1 MQGFFQKLPSLEGF
15 PLEVYAVDFKLDRL
29 VPGVDNRHYDVHLSP
44 GFCKST
50 NRVVRHLFNKLA
62 DVEQIFGADDASSL
76 AREIDEFK
84 RLCQDVLQGA
94 INKAKSNSEIQIDLL
109 AQIAV
114 VKMLTKVIRSQ
125 HKKLIEDLND
135 VAREYEM
142 SPGQDQNR
150 AVKIKEKLSNIQKNQ
165 NSIFLDVGTEI
176 FQHLIEIQCDY
187 LKEMRE
193 AIFGLS
199 SNIPDDILTNPILYV
214 KNSFDDRFM
223 IDQYVLLG
231 RRFEDPDNY
240 NTLLLLFRSML
251 GKILLPSLSS
261 PKIPEPIGKMSDQ
274 DDENAP
280 KNNLASDNNKIDAW
294 LKYVDNVDVL
304 FNRFRSEDRYQDL
317 KKQQGAGKELVFL
330 KKQMTRQER
339 LLNFVYKIF
348 NQADLTKRIAAY
360 YEMQS
365 VYLGYCPPL
374 VPHQVLQFL
383 INPKQRKGIVSQLN
397 SLKGFYGK
405 SFSLAPLK
413 KKIKQLKKITTQ
425 QKKKYVVQFLNDFAR
440 YHKDLQNFKMLSK
453 AMDSLNL
460 TSEDKI
466 INLSRENRTLHEFL
480 LTHEQVLEKKPIVNH
495 VVLKADVRD
504 STDITNQMKGKGLNP
519 ASFFSLNF
527 FDPITE
533 VLFEYAAE
541 KVFIEGDAVILSI
554 TEREDTP
561 EGWYAVAR
569 ACGLAI
575 KMLFIV
581 QQYNVNSRKRQ
592 LPILEIGIGI
602 CFNSNPPTFLFD
614 GSNRIMISSAI
625 NSADRLSSSTKS
637 LHKLISKKKHPF
649 NLYVFQASLQK
660 DRTDKT
666 YREFFRYNV
675 NGIELNPE
683 GFEKLSKE
691 INLKEINFS
700 LPELQKEKVR
710 IYTGK
715 FPTVTGKYQRL
726 IIREAHIPEI
736 IPDNLKVIRP
746 TNQKYYEVCTN
757 PKLYKHL
764 KSLS

>member
-29 VPGVDNRHYDVHLSP
+29 VPGVDNCHYDVHLSP
-44 GFCKST
+44 GFCKSA
-50 NRVVRHLFNKLA
+50 NRVVRHFFNKLA
-62 DVEQIFGADDASSL
+62 DVEQIFGADNTSNL
-76 AREIDEFK
+76 VKEIDEFK

-94 INKAKSNSEIQIDLL
+94 INKAKSNAEIQIDLL

-114 VKMLTKVIRSQ
+114 VKMLTEAIRSQ
-125 HKKLIEDLND
+125 HKKLLEDLND
-135 VAREYEM
+135 VAREYEI

-165 NSIFLDVGTEI
+165 NSIFLGVGTEI

-193 AIFGLS
+193 AIFGLKS
-199 SNIPDDILTNPILYV
+199 DFPDDVLTNPILYV
-214 KNSFDDRFM
+214 KNSFDDLFM

-251 GKILLPSLSS
+251 GKILLSKLSA
-261 PKIPEPIGKMSDQ
+261 PKKSEPIGKMSDR

-280 KNNLASDNNKIDAW
+280 KNNLASENNKIDAW
-294 LKYVDNVDVL
+294 LKHVDNVDVL
-304 FNRFRSEDRYQDL
+304 FNCFRSEDRYQAL
-317 KKQQGAGKELVFL
+317 KKQKGPEKELVFL
-330 KKQMTRQER
+330 KKQMNRQER

-348 NQADLTKRIAAY
+348 NQADLTKRIVAY

-397 SLKGFYGK
+397 RLKGFYGK

-413 KKIKQLKKITTQ
+413 KKIKQLKNFTTQ
-425 QKKKYVVQFLNDFAR
+425 QKKKYMVQFLNDFAR
-440 YHKDLQNFKMLSK
+440 YHKDFQNFKMLSK

-466 INLSRENRTLHEFL
+466 INLSRENRTLYEFL
-480 LTHEQVLEKKPIVNH
+480 LTYEQVLEKKPIINH

-504 STDITNQMKGKGLNP
+504 STDIANQMKEKGLNP

-602 CFNSNPPTFLFD
+602 CFNSSPPTFLFD

-637 LHKLISKKKHPF
+637 LHKLISKKKYPF

-675 NGIELNPE
+675 NGIELNSE
-683 GFEKLSKE
+683 GFEKLAKE
-691 INLKEINFS
+691 IDLKEVNFS
-700 LPELQKEKVR
+700 LPELQKEKIR
-710 IYTGK
+710 IHTGK

-736 IPDNLKVIRP
+736 TPDNLQVIRP

>member
-1 MQGFFQKLPSLEGF
+1 MQGFFQKLPGLEGL

-44 GFCKST
+44 GFCKSAD
-50 NRVVRHLFNKLA
+50 RAIRHLFNKLA
-62 DVEQIFGADDASSL
+62 DVEPIFGTDNTSNL
-76 AREIDEFK
+76 AKEIEEFK
-84 RLCQDVLQGA
+84 RLCQDLLQGA
-94 INKAKSNSEIQIDLL
+94 INKAKTNAEIQVDLL

-114 VKMLTKVIRSQ
+114 VKMLTAAIRSQ
-125 HKKLIEDLND
+125 YIKLLEDLND
-135 VAREYEM
+135 VAREYEI

-150 AVKIKEKLSNIQKNQ
+150 AVKIKEKLSNIQKNH

-176 FQHLIEIQCDY
+176 FQHFLEIQSDH

-193 AIFGLS
+193 AIFGIR
-199 SNIPDDILTNPILYV
+199 SNFPDDVITNPILFV
-214 KNSFDDRFM
+214 KNYFDDLFM
-223 IDQYVLLG
+223 INQYVLLG

-240 NTLLLLFRSML
+240 NNLLLLFRNIL
-251 GKILLPSLSS
+251 GKVLLG
-261 PKIPEPIGKMSDQ
+261 EMTDR
-274 DDENAP
+274 DDENTQK
-280 KNNLASDNNKIDAW
+280 KNVEIENNKIDAW
-294 LKYVDNVDVL
+294 LKYVGNMDVL
-304 FNRFRSEDRYQDL
+304 FNPFRSEGRYQAL
-317 KKQQGAGKELVFL
+317 KKQKGDEKALLLF
-330 KKQMTRQER
+330 KKQMNKQER
-339 LLNFVYKIF
+339 LLNFVYKKL
-348 NQADLTKRIAAY
+348 NQTDLTERISAY

-365 VYLGYCPPL
+365 VYPGYCPPL

-397 SLKGFYGK
+397 RLKGFYGK
-405 SFSLAPLK
+405 SFSLSPLK
-413 KKIKQLKKITTQ
+413 EKIKHLKNITTP
-425 QKKKYVVQFLNDFAR
+425 QKKKYIVRFLNDFAR
-440 YHKDLQNFKMLSK
+440 YHRDLQNFKMLRK

-466 INLSRENRTLHEFL
+466 INLSRENRTLYEFL
-480 LTHEQVLEKKPIVNH
+480 LSHEQVLEKKPIINH

-504 STDITNQMKGKGLNP
+504 STNITNQMKAKGLNP

-533 VLFEYAAE
+533 VLFEYASE

-575 KMLFIV
+575 KMLHIV

-602 CFNSNPPTFLFD
+602 CFNNNPPTFLFD
-614 GSNRIMISSAI
+614 GNNRIMISSAI
-625 NSADRLSSSTKS
+625 NSADRLSSSTRS
-637 LHKLISKKKHPF
+637 LHKLISKKKNPF
-649 NLYVFQASLQK
+649 NLYVFQASHQK
-660 DRTDKT
+660 GRTDKT

-691 INLKEINFS
+691 IDLKELNLS
-700 LPELQKEKVR
+700 LPELQKEKIR

-726 IIREAHIPEI
+726 IIREAYVSEI
-736 IPDNLKVIRP
+736 IPDDLNVIRP
-746 TNQKYYEVCTN
+746 TNQKYYEVSTN
-757 PKLYKHL
+757 PKLYKHV
-764 KSLS
+764 KTVS